1 MEVTKEV
8 IEENLKRI
16 EEGKPLTMPLV
27 ILNGELKKEYFR
39 RNKTPEEIAKQK
51 EYYQRPEVKAKQK
64 EYHQRPEVKAKQKEY
79 RQRLEVKA
87 KQKEYYQ
94 RPEVKAKQKEYYQ
107 KNRDKILAKLKKRR
121 EVSSHSSTH

>member
-64 EYHQRPEVKAKQKEY
+64 EY
-79 RQRLEVKA
+79 
-87 KQKEYYQ
+87 
-94 RPEVKAKQKEYYQ
+94 YQ